1 MIRINLLK
9 SFGAN
14 SSEILQQMDDQKS
27 VQVVFVKKFLVMMLG
42 VLALFGFEQYM
53 IPKLTEER
61 NVLQTEFTE
70 LSTFNQKKEALK
82 IEIEKYEK
90 DRIRLNR
97 QTDFLQK
104 IQNER
109 ILSVTLLKK
118 IKELIPSNVW
128 LTSLKVDGLQI
139 EIKGEADSEKEINDF
154 NIKLASV
161 NFLKDVIVL
170 SIDLKQPTPTIQIPI
185 KLFAMKA
192 QFSDSAV
199 LPIVTEVK
207 Q

>member
-14 SSEILQQMDDQKS
+14 SSEILQQMDDQKN

-42 VLALFGFEQYM
+42 ILALFGFEQYM

-61 NVLQTEFTE
+61 NALQIEFTE

-109 ILSVTLLKK
+109 ILSVTFLKK
-118 IKELIPSNVW
+118 IKELIPQNVW

-185 KLFAMKA
+185 KIFAMKA
-192 QFSDSAV
+192 QFSDSSE
-199 LPIVTEVK
+199 LSMVTEVK
-207 Q
+207 R

>member
-1 MIRINLLK
+1 
-9 SFGAN
+9 
-14 SSEILQQMDDQKS
+14 MDDQKN

-53 IPKLTEER
+53 IPKLTAER

-109 ILSVTLLKK
+109 ILSVTFLKK

-128 LTSLKVDGLQI
+128 LTSLKVDDLQI

-170 SIDLKQPTPTIQIPI
+170 SIDLKPPTPTIQIPI

-192 QFSDSAV
+192 QFSDSAE
-199 LPIVTEVK
+199 LSKVTEVK